1 MKSNPETT
9 HLIHIKNRLFDTYCM
24 SVKNKFQY
32 RNKPTL
38 IHSVFKIN
46 CITVGMRQFIEKKTE
61 DQTLKS
67 LTKIMLLSADKSL
80 TS

>member
-1 MKSNPETT
+1 MKSKHETT
-9 HLIHIKNRLFDTYCM
+9 HLIRIKKRLFDTYCM

-46 CITVGMRQFIEKKTE
+46 CITV
-61 DQTLKS
+61 
-67 LTKIMLLSADKSL
+67 
-80 TS
+80 